1 MPLRRSR
8 GRETEFMF
16 REICMAILPLH
27 SLASTFCDWEDI
39 VERLAEPPRKRSRYS
54 FS

>member
-8 GRETEFMF
+8 WRETEFMF
-16 REICMAILPLH
+16 RELCMAILPLP

-39 VERLAEPPRKRSRYS
+39 VEHLAEPPRRRSRYT